1 MSSPAL
7 SWDAVLN
14 MTKDDLELILDSDI
28 YLWFGKGM
36 RDGVSYISKRYSKA
50 NKKYLKCFDPKQES
64 RCIISLDVYEWYGY
78 AMQKFLRKSGFK

>member
-1 MSSPAL
+1 
-7 SWDAVLN
+7 

-64 RCIISLDVYEWYGY
+64 RRIIYLDVCKWYGY
-78 AMQKFLRKSGFK
+78 AMEKFLRKSGFK

>member
-1 MSSPAL
+1 MAK
-7 SWDAVLN
+7 AE
-14 MTKDDLELILDSDI
+14 LELILDSDI

-64 RCIISLDVYEWYGY
+64 RRIIYLDVYKWYGY
-78 AMQKFLRKSGFK
+78 AMQKFLPKSGFK

>member
-1 MSSPAL
+1 MSSPVL

-14 MTKDDLELILDSDI
+14 MAKAELELILDSDI

-64 RCIISLDVYEWYGY
+64 RRIIYLDVY
-78 AMQKFLRKSGFK
+78 K

>member
-64 RCIISLDVYEWYGY
+64 RCIIYLDVY
-78 AMQKFLRKSGFK
+78 K

>member
-14 MTKDDLELILDSDI
+14 MAKAELELILDSDI

-64 RCIISLDVYEWYGY
+64 RRIIYLDVY
-78 AMQKFLRKSGFK
+78 K

>member
-1 MSSPAL
+1 MSSPVL

-14 MTKDDLELILDSDI
+14 MAKAELELILDSDI

-50 NKKYLKCFDPKQES
+50 NKKYLKFFDPKQES
-64 RCIISLDVYEWYGY
+64 RRIIYLDVY
-78 AMQKFLRKSGFK
+78 K